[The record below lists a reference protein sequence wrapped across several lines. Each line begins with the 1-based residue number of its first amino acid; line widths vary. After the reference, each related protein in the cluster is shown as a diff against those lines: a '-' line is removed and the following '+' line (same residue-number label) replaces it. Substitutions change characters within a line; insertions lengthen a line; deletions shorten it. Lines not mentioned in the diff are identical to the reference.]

1 MIPLNQLLVEKIII
15 FKFFDYT
22 KKTTEKRKPFKPNN
36 FSSFVQ
42 IFLAGGFLVGTLVSL
57 GVE

>member
-1 MIPLNQLLVEKIII
+1 MIPLNQFLVGKINI

-22 KKTTEKRKPFKPNN
+22 KKTTEKRKPFKLNN
-36 FSSFVQ
+36 FSYFVQ
-42 IFLAGGFLVGTLVSL
+42 IFLAGGFLVGILVIL